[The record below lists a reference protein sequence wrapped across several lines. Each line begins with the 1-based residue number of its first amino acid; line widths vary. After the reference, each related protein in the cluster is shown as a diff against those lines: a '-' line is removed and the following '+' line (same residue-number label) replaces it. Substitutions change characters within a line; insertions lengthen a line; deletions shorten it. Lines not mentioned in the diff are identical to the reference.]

1 MPEFRLPDLTQ
12 RVSVSGRTG
21 SGKTRFSAHLLS
33 KAAFHKQPFVIVDF
47 KGEELFMLTDS
58 IRELGMHE
66 KLPSKP
72 GVYIIR
78 PGISAESKEALNAWL
93 ENVWRK
99 ERIGLY
105 FDEFAHVPYRGK
117 LNAIEGILMQGRSK
131 KIPLIACTQRPCH
144 CTRFLFSE
152 ADYHCAF
159 NLTLRAD
166 QERIEEYIG
175 AKRLVKPFKPFHS
188 GWFDIAQH
196 NYWELLPC
204 PSDDIILGRFEDR
217 LRPQRRFG

>member
-1 MPEFRLPDLTQ
+1 MADFRLPTLTQ

-21 SGKTRFSAHLLS
+21 SGKTRLSAHLLS
-33 KAAFHKQPFVIVDF
+33 LSAFDKQPFVIVDF
-47 KGEELFMLTDS
+47 KGEELFMLTDC
-58 IRELGMHE
+58 IPEIGLHE
-66 KLPSKP
+66 NLPSKP
-72 GVYIIR
+72 GVYVVR
-78 PGISAESKEALNAWL
+78 PGIDAESKVILNEWL

-99 ERIGLY
+99 EKIGLY
-105 FDEFAHVPYRGK
+105 FDEFAHVPFRGK

-131 KIPLIACTQRPCH
+131 RLPLIACTQRPCH

-152 ADYHCAF
+152 ADYHSVF

-175 AKRLVKPFKPFHS
+175 NKRLVDPFEPFHS

-196 NYWELLPC
+196 AYWKMIPC
-204 PSDDIILGRFEDR
+204 PTDDVILQRFEDR
-217 LRPQRRFG
+217 LRPKRRFR

>member
-1 MPEFRLPDLTQ
+1 MVDFRLPSLTQ

-33 KAAFHKQPFVIVDF
+33 KAAFDKQPFIIIDF

-58 IRELGMHE
+58 IREIGLHE
-66 KLPSKP
+66 GLPTKP
-72 GVYIIR
+72 GVYVTR
-78 PGISAESKEALNAWL
+78 PGIDADSKVALNAWL
-93 ENVWRK
+93 ENVWRREK
-99 ERIGLY
+99 IGLY

-117 LNAIEGILMQGRSK
+117 LNAVEGILMQGRSK
-131 KIPLIACTQRPCH
+131 RLPLIACTQRPCH

-152 ADYHCAF
+152 ADYHSAF
-159 NLTLRAD
+159 NLTLRGD

-175 AKRLVKPFKPFHS
+175 HKRLVEPFKPFHS

-196 NYWELLPC
+196 NYWRLLPC
-204 PSDDIILGRFEDR
+204 PSDEIILQRFEDR
-217 LRPQRRFG
+217 LRPKRRFA

>member
-1 MPEFRLPDLTQ
+1 MPEFRLPSLTQ

-21 SGKTRFSAHLLS
+21 SGKTRLSAHLLS
-33 KAAFHKQPFVIVDF
+33 LAGFDKQPFVIVDF
-47 KGEELFMLTDS
+47 KGEELFQLTDC
-58 IRELGMHE
+58 IREIGLNE
-66 KLPSKP
+66 IPSKP
-72 GVYIIR
+72 GLYIVR
-78 PGISAESKEALNAWL
+78 PDISDESKAHLDDWL
-93 ENVWRK
+93 KKVWRK
-99 ERIGLY
+99 ERVGLY

-131 KIPLIACTQRPCH
+131 RLPLIACTQRPCH

-152 ADYHCAF
+152 ADMHCVF

-175 AKRLVKPFKPFHS
+175 RDRLREPFKPFNS

-196 NYWELLPC
+196 SYWHLTPC
-204 PSDDIILGRFEDR
+204 PSDDVILNRFEDR
-217 LRPQRRFG
+217 LRPKRRFG